1 MGRKGLLDEQGG
13 SVLSVRINKYLFYYQ
28 FMKISD
34 FKKKKKNTYTYQT
47 HNYVFSHF
55 KICCMKYGIKHFT
68 FLIISIINTCFHN
81 AF

>member
-34 FKKKKKNTYTYQT
+34 FKKKKKKKT
-47 HNYVFSHF
+47 HIHTKHIIMFFRILKYVV
-55 KICCMKYGIKHFT
+55 
-68 FLIISIINTCFHN
+68 
-81 AF
+81 

>member
-13 SVLSVRINKYLFYYQ
+13 SVLSMRINKYLFYYS

-34 FKKKKKNTYTYQT
+34 LKKKKNTYTYQT
-47 HNYVFSHF
+47 YNYVFSHF
-55 KICCMKYGIKHFT
+55 KICCMKYGTKHLI